1 MPLRVGGPDFT
12 AGTYYDRGRS
22 CSIRYRLAVDHS
34 APDVTELR
42 RELACDGAPVLAS
55 AIPKRIYA
63 TLLSRFGSIAQARAA
78 AGLPATVP
86 AKRRW
91 SEPTVLAELR
101 RLHKLGVVI
110 RDRDLKDAGHS
121 GLVEAAKIYCG
132 GLVRARRLARIS
144 IFRRIQRDRAPWDS
158 ERVVSEIG
166 ALLRDGRSIASSKV
180 DARLYCAARRYFGT
194 WAAAIEA
201 AGLDY
206 DGVRMHAPSY
216 AVDELLEQL
225 RALAAAEPALLS
237 WQLEAHQLGYML
249 RRRFPSLADAVAA
262 AGIAGWPRR
271 ARKPLPTAE
280 DTLAAIAKRRADGH
294 SLAATAVR
302 ADDRSLQ
309 RAAQRHFGSWREAV
323 AAVSRTAPVTPPSD
337 P

>member
-1 MPLRVGGPDFT
+1 MET
-12 AGTYYDRGRS
+12 A
-22 CSIRYRLAVDHS
+22 
-34 APDVTELR
+34 APDILELR
-42 RELACDGAPVLAS
+42 RELICDGAPVPAS
-55 AIPKRIYA
+55 ALPKRIYA
-63 TLLSRFGSIAQARAA
+63 SLLSRFGSIAKARVA
-78 AGLPATVP
+78 AGIPASVP

-91 SEPTVLAELR
+91 SQAAVLAELR
-101 RLHKLGVVI
+101 RLHALGVVI

-121 GLVEAAKIYCG
+121 GVVEAAKIYCG
-132 GLVRARRLARIS
+132 GLVRARRLARIQV
-144 IFRRIQRDRAPWDS
+144 FRRIQRDRAPWDA

-166 ALLRDGRSIASSKV
+166 ALLRDGRSVASSKV

-194 WAAAIEA
+194 WAQAIDA

-206 DGVRMHAPSY
+206 DGVRMNAPSSS
-216 AVDELLEQL
+216 VDELLGQL

-262 AGIAGWPRR
+262 AGIAAGWPRR

-280 DTLAAIAKRRADGH
+280 ETLAAIAARRAAGH
-294 SLAATAVR
+294 ALTAKAIR

-309 RAAQRHFGSWREAV
+309 RAALRHFGSWDAAV
-323 AAVSRTAPVTPPSD
+323 AASQAAR
-337 P
+337 